1 LQNVDA
7 ESEDFE
13 TTLQSIK
20 GILGGIG
27 SGVVD
32 GVSDKLG
39 ADLND
44 VRAYADSVNKTADAQ
59 RNLDQANKQ
68 VKESSATVG
77 EAIDNARGK
86 Q

>member
-1 LQNVDA
+1 LDGVQQLLLKLQNVDA

-27 SGVVD
+27 NGVVD

-39 ADLND
+39 ANLDD
-44 VRAYADSVNKTADAQ
+44 VKAYADSVNRTADAQ
-59 RNLDQANKQ
+59 RNLD
-68 VKESSATVG
+68 
-77 EAIDNARGK
+77 
-86 Q
+86 

>member
-1 LQNVDA
+1 LKNVDA

-27 SGVVD
+27 SGVID

-44 VRAYADSVNKTADAQ
+44 VRAYADSVNQTAQAQ
-59 RNLDQANKQ
+59 RNLD
-68 VKESSATVG
+68 
-77 EAIDNARGK
+77 
-86 Q
+86 

>member
-1 LQNVDA
+1 MKLQGQLDKGVITQDQLDGVQQLLIKLQNVDA

-27 SGVVD
+27 SGVID

-44 VRAYADSVNKTADAQ
+44 V
-59 RNLDQANKQ
+59 
-68 VKESSATVG
+68 
-77 EAIDNARGK
+77 
-86 Q
+86 